1 MNEALKEKQRIRFQF
16 LNALY
21 EMTDGNTDK
30 LIQGYDVAKKIGLAE
45 KNEKAISAV
54 NFLIGEHLIKDANIV
69 SGPLG
74 VLQITHSGVLEVE
87 NAVSRPNQPTQH
99 FMPINVLHVH
109 QMIGSTIQQGTIAS
123 TQSVSISLQNSNDIS
138 KFVEQLSR
146 AVSDLNLSAET
157 QLELKAEID
166 TIKTQIGSPR
176 PKTGIVK
183 ECMQSIRT
191 ILESAAGSAI
201 GAQLALQ
208 VPPLLAAMQ

>member
-1 MNEALKEKQRIRFQF
+1 MTQALKDKQRIRFQF

-30 LIQGYDVAKKIGLAE
+30 LIQGYDVAKKIGLTE
-45 KNEKAISAV
+45 KDEKAISAV
-54 NFLIGEHLIKDANIV
+54 NFLRGEYLIEDANIV

-74 VLQITHSGVLEVE
+74 VVQITHNGVLEVE
-87 NAVSRPNQPTQH
+87 NAISRPNQPTQH
-99 FMPINVLHVH
+99 FLPINVLHVN

-123 TQSVSISLQNSNDIS
+123 TQNASISLQNSKDIS
-138 KFVEQLSR
+138 NFVEQLSR
-146 AVSDLNLSAET
+146 SVSELNLSAET
-157 QLELKAEID
+157 YSELKAEID

-176 PKTGIVK
+176 PKTGIIK
-183 ECMQSIRT
+183 EGMQSIRT

-208 VPPLLAAMQ
+208 IPALLAGM